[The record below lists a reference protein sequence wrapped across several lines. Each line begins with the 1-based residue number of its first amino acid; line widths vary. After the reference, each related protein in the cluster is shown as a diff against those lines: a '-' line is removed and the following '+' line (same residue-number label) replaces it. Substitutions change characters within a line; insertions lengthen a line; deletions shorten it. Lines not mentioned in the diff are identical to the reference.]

1 MVKDNFYIVHIIKGK
16 RDMPRHVS
24 LSFASKKMKGRE
36 TSYSEA
42 EIV

>member
-1 MVKDNFYIVHIIKGK
+1 M
-16 RDMPRHVS
+16 S
-24 LSFASKKMKGRE
+24 LFLFASKKMKGRE